1 MKLPVSRRWLGAL
14 AGLLLILF
22 LFRPG
27 VHPLQNR
34 IADSI
39 GSALGRRVEMRRVR
53 VHLLPRP
60 GFDLEGLVIYDDPA
74 ISAEPMMRAEDVS
87 ARIRLSSLM
96 RGRLE
101 IATLSAIEP
110 SINLVRDRDGRWNLK
125 SLLERTEQIS
135 TAPTGKR
142 LAERRPAFPYLEATH
157 ARINFKLGQEK
168 KPYALTDADVALWQ
182 GSENSWGARLTAQ
195 PVRTDFNLTDTG
207 LLRVNAAW
215 QRASRLGETPVQVTL
230 RWDGGQ
236 LGQITKLFTGRDRG
250 WRGGVSLAANLSG
263 TAESLLIQSQV
274 TVEDFRRYD
283 IMAGERVRLATECSG
298 RFSRVEK
305 AIEDLSCESPVS
317 GGAMRLR
324 GSVAALTASPGYDLT
339 LVAERVPLLPMLR
352 LLRVAKK
359 KLPADLAATGRLDAE
374 LHALRN
380 TGGPLQLSGQGSV
393 SDARVTANG
402 GKDEINFGAV
412 PFVLV
417 DSDTRPSKAARA
429 THGGNEREPEE
440 PHLRFGSV
448 SLAMGGAAPASAEG
462 WVAVS
467 GYDFSL
473 RGDAG
478 LKSIFRLARIFG
490 VPGLVPAAEG
500 SARLDVNLAGAW
512 QGFAEP
518 MVLGTAQVRN
528 VRAEVRGLNTPI
540 EIASATVT
548 LAPDTITLEKLSVDT
563 GNTHWN
569 GSVTSPRRCAAPGC
583 VLRFDLGAD
592 RLSTD
597 SLVEWFTPHPAK
609 RPWYRLLAANDAGGK
624 SPLLGIQAEGTVRVD
639 QLMLRKVA
647 AGQVASRVDL
657 DRGKITLTG
666 LRGQVFQGTYQGT
679 WVIDV
684 SSAPAR
690 YQATGTL
697 GNIALA
703 AVTALM
709 NDAWATGTAEG
720 KVSVTGSGNTLPD
733 FLAHADGKLQFVM
746 RNGTL
751 AHVEI
756 PGAPKPL
763 AVHRFTGDLRLK
775 EGTWKL
781 QAGKLESRDGIYQ
794 VSGTAAQGSLDFV
807 LTRGDQQTWSVT
819 GTLAKPR
826 IVSRTEGNRAAAD
839 TKGVKP

>member
-1 MKLPVSRRWLGAL
+1 VKHPVSRRWLGAL

-39 GSALGRRVEMRRVR
+39 SSALGRRVEMRKVR

-101 IATLSAIEP
+101 IATLSATEP
-110 SINLVRDRDGRWNLK
+110 SINLVRDRDGRWNLR
-125 SLLERTEQIS
+125 SLLKRAEQIS

-142 LAERRPAFPYLEATH
+142 MSERRPAFPYLEATH

-215 QRASRLGETPVQVTL
+215 QRASRLGEMPVQATL

-250 WRGGVSLAANLSG
+250 WRGGVNLAASLSG
-263 TAESLLIQSQV
+263 TAESLLIRSQV
-274 TVEDFRRYD
+274 TIEDFRRYD
-283 IMAGERVRLATECSG
+283 IVGGERVRLATECSG

-305 AIEDLSCESPVS
+305 ALEDLSCESPVS
-317 GGAMRLR
+317 GGAVRLR
-324 GSVAALTASPGYDLT
+324 GNVTPLTVSPGYDLT
-339 LVAERVPLLPMLR
+339 LAVERVPLLPVLR

-359 KLPADLAATGRLDAE
+359 KLPADLAATGRFDAE
-374 LHALRN
+374 LHAQRD
-380 TGGPLQLSGQGSV
+380 TGGLLQLSGQGAV

-402 GKDEINFGAV
+402 GKDEITLGAV
-412 PFVLV
+412 PFVL
-417 DSDTRPSKAARA
+417 DNGTRPSKAGKTAPGR
-429 THGGNEREPEE
+429 NDREPEE
-440 PHLRFGSV
+440 PHLRVGSV
-448 SLAMGGAAPASAEG
+448 SLAMGGASPASAEG
-462 WVAVS
+462 WVAAS
-467 GYDFSL
+467 GYHLSL

-500 SARLDVNLAGAW
+500 SARLDVSLSGAW

-518 MVLGTAQVRN
+518 MVLGTAQLRN
-528 VRAEVRGLNTPI
+528 VRAEVRGLNVPI

-548 LAPDTITLEKLSVDT
+548 LAPDTVTLERLSADT

-569 GSVTSPRRCAAPGC
+569 GSVTSPRHCAPSC
-583 VLRFDLGAD
+583 VVRFDLGAD
-592 RLSTD
+592 RLTTD

-624 SPLLGIQAEGTVRVD
+624 SPLLGIQAEGTVRVN
-639 QLMLRKVA
+639 QLMLKKVA

-684 SSAPAR
+684 SSVPAR

-697 GNIALA
+697 GNISLVP
-703 AVTALM
+703 VTALM
-709 NDAWATGTAEG
+709 NDAWVTGTAEG
-720 KVSVTGSGNTLPD
+720 KVFVTGSGNTISE
-733 FLAHADGKLQFVM
+733 FLSHADGKLQFVM
-746 RNGTL
+746 RSGTL
-751 AHVEI
+751 AHVEV
-756 PGAPKPL
+756 PDAPKPL
-763 AVHRFTGDLRLK
+763 PVHRFAGDLRLK

-794 VSGTAAQGSLDFV
+794 VSGTAARGGLDFV
-807 LTRGDQQTWSVT
+807 LTRGDQQTWNVT

-826 IVSRTEGNRAAAD
+826 VVSRTESNRAAAD
-839 TKGVKP
+839 EKIVKP